1 MQFQVRSIYLGDSTV
16 NDLMMEAGD
25 ETSLRA
31 KLLSEGKTVL
41 SIRELPNAS
50 NTAGL
55 FSLFKTKKRESYPLF
70 CRELRTLTQAGMSVV
85 EAVDTLAARE
95 ALANN
100 TGTLPQSLLVQ
111 LQQGKA
117 LSTSLAG
124 LPNSPAVLIAAIR
137 AGERTSNL
145 SEALNDYLRFDTLVE
160 QLRRKVISASIY
172 PALVSSLGF
181 AISAFL
187 LVVVM
192 PNFARMYQNLR
203 GGTSGTTTLIIA
215 ISSFVNEYQ
224 FEVALGLLFAVAW
237 CAWWIVSGN
246 ARQFGMRLASK
257 VPYIS
262 HKINDF
268 YLAMMYQTL
277 ALLLKGGYPMTEAM
291 SVAGQSALSKK
302 INLSLKQA
310 LTKIEQGALVS
321 QSLSDAQLCDEV
333 GRRLMAAAERNGAFH
348 VAADVVSNIHRERF
362 ELFVERMT
370 RIIEPVLLMAVALL
384 VGTIVVMMYLPIFDM
399 TTRVR

>member
-1 MQFQVRSIYLGDSTV
+1 MQFQVRSIYLGDRTV
-16 NDLMMEAGD
+16 NDLMMEASD

-41 SIRELPNAS
+41 SVRELPNAS
-50 NTAGL
+50 NKAGL
-55 FSLFKTKKRESYPLF
+55 FSFFKTKKRESYPLF

-95 ALANN
+95 SVAKQVD
-100 TGTLPQSLLVQ
+100 TLPQDLLNQ

-124 LPNSPAVLIAAIR
+124 LPNSPPVLVAAVR

-181 AISAFL
+181 AISVFL

-192 PNFARMYQNLR
+192 PNFASMYQNLR
-203 GGTSGTTTLIIA
+203 GGTSGTTAIIIT
-215 ISSFVNEYQ
+215 ISSFVNKYQ
-224 FEVALGLLFAVAW
+224 FEVVIGVLLAITWFI
-237 CAWWIVSGN
+237 WWIKTGR
-246 ARQFGMRLASK
+246 ARQFAMRLANSI
-257 VPYIS
+257 PYIR
-262 HKINDF
+262 HKIDDF
-268 YLAMMYQTL
+268 YIAMMYQTL

-291 SVAGQSALSKK
+291 AVAGQSALSKE
-302 INLSLKQA
+302 INISLKQA
-310 LTKIEQGALVS
+310 LAKIEQGALVS
-321 QSLSDAQLCDEV
+321 QSLSNEHLCDEV

-348 VAADVVSNIHRERF
+348 VAADVVSNMHRERF
-362 ELFVERMT
+362 ELFVERLT

>member
-1 MQFQVRSIYLGDSTV
+1 MQFQVRSIYLGDQIV
-16 NDLMMEAGD
+16 NDFVLEASD
-25 ETSLRA
+25 EASLRA
-31 KLLSEGKTVL
+31 QLVLQGQTILSV
-41 SIRELPNAS
+41 RELGRLKS
-50 NTAGL
+50 SFGL
-55 FSLFKTKKRESYPLF
+55 FSYFKQKKRESYPLF

-95 ALANN
+95 NLANN
-100 TGTLPQSLLVQ
+100 SNTLPQSLLAQ
-111 LQQGKA
+111 LQQGKS
-117 LSTSLAG
+117 LSGSLSE
-124 LPNSPAVLIAAIR
+124 LSQSPPVLIAAVR

-145 SEALNDYLRFDTLVE
+145 SEALNDYLRFDALVE
-160 QLRRKVISASIY
+160 QLKRKVISASIY

-203 GGTSGTTTLIIA
+203 GGTTGTPAVIIT
-215 ISSFVNEYQ
+215 ISNFVNKYQ
-224 FEVALGLLFAVAW
+224 FEVILGLIFATAW
-237 CAWWIVSGN
+237 FFWWAISGR
-246 ARQFGMRLASK
+246 ARQFGMNMINL
-257 VPYIS
+257 VPYVRY
-262 HKINDF
+262 KIDDF

-277 ALLLKGGYPMTEAM
+277 ALLLKGGYPMTEAI
-291 SVAGQSALSKK
+291 SVAGQSALSIEIKA
-302 INLSLKQA
+302 SLIQS
-310 LTKIEQGALVS
+310 LHKIEQGALVS
-321 QSLSDAQLCDEV
+321 QSLSDAKLCDEV

-348 VAADVVSNIHRERF
+348 VAADVVSNMHRERF

-370 RIIEPVLLMAVALL
+370 RIIEPVLLLLVALM

>member
-16 NDLMMEAGD
+16 NDLVMEAGD

-31 KLLSEGKTVL
+31 KLISEGKTVL
-41 SIRELPNAS
+41 SVRELPNAS

-55 FSLFKTKKRESYPLF
+55 LSLFKTKKRESYPLF

-95 ALANN
+95 KIAKQVD
-100 TGTLPQSLLVQ
+100 TLPQALLVQ

-124 LPNSPAVLIAAIR
+124 LPNAPPVLVAAVR

-203 GGTSGTTTLIIA
+203 GGTSGTTAIIIT
-215 ISSFVNEYQ
+215 ISSFVNKYQ
-224 FEVALGLLFAVAW
+224 FEVVIGLLLAIAW
-237 CAWWIVSGN
+237 FIWLVTTGR
-246 ARQFGMRLASK
+246 ARQFAMRLAK
-257 VPYIS
+257 AIPYIR
-262 HKINDF
+262 HKIDDF

-277 ALLLKGGYPMTEAM
+277 TLLLKGGYPMTEAM
-291 SVAGQSALSKK
+291 FVAGQSALSKE

-321 QSLSDAQLCDEV
+321 QSLSDAKLCDEV

>member
-1 MQFQVRSIYLGDSTV
+1 MQFQVRSIFLGENTV
-16 NDLMMEAGD
+16 NERVMEAKD
-25 ETSLRA
+25 DASLRG
-31 KLLSEGKTVL
+31 LLLAEGQTVL
-41 SIRELPNAS
+41 SLREL
-50 NTAGL
+50 T
-55 FSLFKTKKRESYPLF
+55 KTSANLGFFGFLKSRKRESYPLF

-95 ALANN
+95 RVAKQLD
-100 TGTLPQSLLVQ
+100 TLPQALLNQ

-124 LPNSPAVLIAAIR
+124 LPNSPPVLVAAVK

-203 GGTSGTTTLIIA
+203 SGTSGATTIIIT
-215 ISSFVNEYQ
+215 ISSFVNKYQ
-224 FEVALGLLFAVAW
+224 FEVVLSLLLCIAW
-237 CAWWIVSGN
+237 LIWWIKTGR
-246 ARQFGMRLASK
+246 ARVFAMRLANSI
-257 VPYIS
+257 PYIRN
-262 HKINDF
+262 KIDDF

-291 SVAGQSALSKK
+291 SVAGQSALSKV
-302 INLSLKQA
+302 INGSLKLA

-321 QSLSDAQLCDEV
+321 QSLADAHLCDEV

-348 VAADVVSNIHRERF
+348 VAADVVSNMHRERF

-370 RIIEPVLLMAVALL
+370 RIVEPVLLMAVALL

>member
-1 MQFQVRSIYLGDSTV
+1 MQFQVRSIYLGDQIV
-16 NDLMMEAGD
+16 NDFVLEASD
-25 ETSLRA
+25 EASLRA
-31 KLLSEGKTVL
+31 QLVLQGQTILSV
-41 SIRELPNAS
+41 RELGRLKS
-50 NTAGL
+50 SFGL
-55 FSLFKTKKRESYPLF
+55 FSYFKQKKRESYPLF

-95 ALANN
+95 NLANN
-100 TGTLPQSLLVQ
+100 SNTLPQSLLAQ
-111 LQQGKA
+111 LQQGKS
-117 LSTSLAG
+117 LSRSLSE
-124 LPNSPAVLIAAIR
+124 LSQSPPVLIAAVR

-145 SEALNDYLRFDTLVE
+145 SEALNDYLRFDALVE
-160 QLRRKVISASIY
+160 QLKRKVISASIY

-203 GGTSGTTTLIIA
+203 GGTTGTPAVIIT
-215 ISSFVNEYQ
+215 ISNFVNKYQ
-224 FEVALGLLFAVAW
+224 FEVILGLIFAIAW
-237 CAWWIVSGN
+237 FFWWAISGR
-246 ARQFGMRLASK
+246 ARQFGMNMINL
-257 VPYIS
+257 VPYVRY
-262 HKINDF
+262 KIDDF

-277 ALLLKGGYPMTEAM
+277 ALLLKGGYPMTEAI
-291 SVAGQSALSKK
+291 SVAGQSALSIEIKA
-302 INLSLKQA
+302 SLIQS
-310 LTKIEQGALVS
+310 LHKIEQGALVS
-321 QSLSDAQLCDEV
+321 QSLSDAKLCDEV

-348 VAADVVSNIHRERF
+348 VAADVVSNMHRERF

-370 RIIEPVLLMAVALL
+370 RIIEPVLLLLVALM